1 MRIFIIIFFFSIL
14 ISSHSK
20 SEILK
25 KDLKHEISMIDF
37 ILFKIETQIKF
48 NKQKLLKNQ
57 YVATRIQ
64 YERMLSKI
72 FLSEDQ
78 DKIIIQVKG
87 LMNRDRYKKKKYF
100 PKEGDCN
107 ILKNLIFFE
116 RYGYNVFNYKKSNKF
131 NEPEMKRF
139 FIDNFLNNIYIN
151 DSKKKEITDKVFVE
165 ILIIHPNS
173 VKNIFCKGKVINEI
187 KKSKK

>member
-1 MRIFIIIFFFSIL
+1 MRFFIIIFFFCGIL

-25 KDLKHEISMIDF
+25 KDLKHKISMIDF

-64 YERMLSKI
+64 YEKMISKI
-72 FLSEDQ
+72 SLSEDQ

-87 LMNRDRYKKKKYF
+87 LMNRDRYKKK
-100 PKEGDCN
+100 
-107 ILKNLIFFE
+107 
-116 RYGYNVFNYKKSNKF
+116 
-131 NEPEMKRF
+131 
-139 FIDNFLNNIYIN
+139 
-151 DSKKKEITDKVFVE
+151 
-165 ILIIHPNS
+165 
-173 VKNIFCKGKVINEI
+173 NIFPRKVIVI
-187 KKSKK
+187 F